1 MLVSFLHSAGPALVH
16 SDTSLQ
22 DQVRFPPPWT
32 PHNLLAST
40 FCHCFPHTSHQSGLP
55 RAQPCKISHV
65 LCTQFLLF
73 ICFLSGLWFPVL
85 LRKASCTVGLKNIC
99 FCDLPYVYSLKKNNT
114 TFFGFTWKLLLHM
127 VWNRDLSLT
136 FSKWLVDR
144 PNSFILKKPVL
155 CHILSSCIYLEG
167 LLDSI
172 SSVALSVPIVG
183 TV

>member
-1 MLVSFLHSAGPALVH
+1 MLVSFLHLCWPSSGSFWYLLAGPSAL
-16 SDTSLQ
+16 SS
-22 DQVRFPPPWT
+22 PWT

-136 FSKWLVDR
+136 F
-144 PNSFILKKPVL
+144 PNDWSIVPT
-155 CHILSSCIYLEG
+155 LSY
-167 LLDSI
+167 
-172 SSVALSVPIVG
+172 
-183 TV
+183 